1 MANFVMLTRLVNN
14 GMKLTKGIFI
24 GLIFGICGFAQS
36 WGQSLVSGDGS
47 DMIADIRH
55 GEFWEP
61 SAVYEF
67 PAYIQPDFVGD
78 MIDYAK
84 TLIGTRYRRGGM
96 SPKGFD
102 CSGFT
107 GFVFDQF
114 GYKLNRTS
122 RDQYSQGEEVAVD
135 DLQPGDLVFFSGR
148 RRNGRVG
155 HVGMVVSVDRE
166 RRSVEFIH
174 SSTSSGVR
182 IDSYPDGG
190 YFSKRYIGARRI
202 IE

>member
-1 MANFVMLTRLVNN
+1 MN
-14 GMKLTKGIFI
+14 LTKGIFI
-24 GLIFGICGFAQS
+24 GIIFGIGTVAQS
-36 WGQSLVSGDGS
+36 WGQSLVSVGGS
-47 DMIADIRH
+47 DIIAEVDC

-61 SAVYEF
+61 SDVYEF
-67 PAYIQPDFVGD
+67 PAYIQPDYVAD
-78 MIDYAK
+78 MIGYAK
-84 TLIGTRYRRGGM
+84 TLIGTRYRRGGT

-107 GFVFDQF
+107 GYVFDQF

-122 RDQYSQGEEVAVD
+122 RDQYKQGIDVAIG
-135 DLQPGDLVFFSGR
+135 DLQPGDLMFFTGR
-148 RRNGRVG
+148 RCNGRVG
-155 HVGMVVSVDRE
+155 HVGIVVSVDAE

-174 SSTSSGVR
+174 SSTSRGVR
-182 IDSYPDGG
+182 IDSYPDEG